1 MKNLNTSS
9 MAALLA
15 GGGIA
20 LLPLDSLAEPFIGVA
35 ICARLRL
42 ASLTQQRFAI
52 AFVLLTAANHHIK
65 GIK

>member
-20 LLPLDSLAEPFIGVA
+20 LLPLDSLAEQFIGV
-35 ICARLRL
+35 
-42 ASLTQQRFAI
+42 AI

-65 GIK
+65 GMK

>member
-52 AFVLLTAANHHIK
+52 ALYYSNKTNQEVRSSK
-65 GIK
+65 